1 MATPNHATHESSN
14 TLPLVLS
21 WALVGIPLAWGVS
34 LTLINVAKLFK

>member
-1 MATPNHATHESSN
+1 MANPNHAAHESSN

-21 WALVGIPLAWGVS
+21 WTFVGLPLAWGIS